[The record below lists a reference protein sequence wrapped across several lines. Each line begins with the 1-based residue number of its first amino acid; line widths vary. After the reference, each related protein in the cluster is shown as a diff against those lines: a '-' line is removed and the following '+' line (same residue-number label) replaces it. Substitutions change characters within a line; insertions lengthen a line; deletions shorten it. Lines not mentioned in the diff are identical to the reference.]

1 MIECTSCGTKE
12 LLIVFSKTKSGEQIY
27 LCPMHVPLQ
36 VLEDGE
42 EVWLKDI
49 NQQMV

>member
-12 LLIVFSKTKSGEQIY
+12 LLIVFSKTKNDEYIY

-36 VLEDGE
+36 ILEDGE
-42 EVWLKDI
+42 EIWLKDI
-49 NQQMV
+49 KQQME